1 MCAGGG
7 SLPLRS
13 QAELVRYPLSG
24 LKRRPQRLL
33 GEKIDK
39 DEFFPGCPKEKE
51 RVFLRWYFD
60 CGENNAGRNV
70 GIEKNNY
77 QV

>member
-1 MCAGGG
+1 MQEGEVSPCAPKQSLSATPSAG
-7 SLPLRS
+7 SNAARNACLGKNRQRRVFS
-13 QAELVRYPLSG
+13 WVSER
-24 LKRRPQRLL
+24 KR
-33 GEKIDK
+33 EI
-39 DEFFPGCPKEKE
+39 
-51 RVFLRWYFD
+51 FLRWYFD